1 MEFDGGTRENCYS
14 FCENDLDV
22 AAQNDRESDE
32 YHIIDGFVRLQ
43 QNFF

>member
-1 MEFDGGTRENCYS
+1 MGGRGKIVTVFVKMTLMLRH
-14 FCENDLDV
+14 
-22 AAQNDRESDE
+22 RTTESDE